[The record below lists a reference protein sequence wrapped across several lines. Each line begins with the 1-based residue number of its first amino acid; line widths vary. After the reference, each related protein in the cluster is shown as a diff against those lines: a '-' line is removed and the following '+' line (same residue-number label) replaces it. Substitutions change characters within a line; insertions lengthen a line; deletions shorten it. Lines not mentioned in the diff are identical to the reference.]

1 MAVFAGGFTFGTIIS
16 LDTGLANFAYI
27 SDLLSYAF
35 ILFASALFVGISIQ
49 YLLRRHRADELLLF
63 NMWLLSQIHTILVV
77 LFLMAGFIIL
87 DVILINLGDKG
98 AGILG
103 LALLPLIPIYYAAL
117 SYAEKT
123 GRLPRV
129 ASDDAGVVQVRQ
141 GDQMKGEL

>member
-1 MAVFAGGFTFGTIIS
+1 
-16 LDTGLANFAYI
+16 
-27 SDLLSYAF
+27 
-35 ILFASALFVGISIQ
+35 
-49 YLLRRHRADELLLF
+49 
-63 NMWLLSQIHTILVV
+63 
-77 LFLMAGFIIL
+77 MAGFIIL